1 VDNWFLKERFG
12 WADYRLHSIEAISN
26 WQALV
31 FAAYVFSQFQRVQPL
46 LTNPKAQLQPLGETL
61 TDHQTWHFG
70 PTLSCS
76 KPCFQPKS
84 FSFGSLFLFTLCFG

>member
-1 VDNWFLKERFG
+1 MDNWFLKERFG

-61 TDHQTWHFG
+61 TDHQTWHAQQMVLHIARLVRSGWSDAQLLEALF
-70 PTLSCS
+70 PT
-76 KPCFQPKS
+76 
-84 FSFGSLFLFTLCFG
+84 